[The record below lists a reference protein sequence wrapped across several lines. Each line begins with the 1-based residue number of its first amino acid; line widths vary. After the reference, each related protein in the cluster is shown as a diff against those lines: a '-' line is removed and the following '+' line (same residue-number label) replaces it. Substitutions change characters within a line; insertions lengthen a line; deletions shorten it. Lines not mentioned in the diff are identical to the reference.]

1 MLEAL
6 AKVVGPPSLVTAL
19 AFFFGWT
26 FTNARFRYFGVDLS
40 TLDLSTADYVLHSV
54 TALFGP
60 MVVLL
65 LLVLL
70 AVGVDGLVSA
80 AVRTRRG
87 ARLVRHG
94 ARAVLA
100 AGIAITLA
108 GAAQIYW
115 PMPVRLYF
123 LLPPALLGLGATSA
137 YFALWTLQQL
147 RRSGDPS
154 CGDPPSGPTPPP
166 RWLTWGRPPVVLLVV
181 LSAFWTA
188 STYADALG
196 RGRAQQLAQNLWQL
210 PNVTVVSRQ
219 PLGLDEPGVSGER
232 VTPADSLY
240 HYRYV
245 GLYLLIRSRSK
256 YFLLPQ
262 DWTPDDGAVVVID
275 DNADIRVEFGTGG

>member
-1 MLEAL
+1 MFMIRQRRTRPRRAPAAELVVPSPVPLGPSPPPPPGPSPPPPPAIGTSGASPAADEGRDRVFAVLEAL

-94 ARAVLA
+94 ARAVVA

-115 PMPVRLYF
+115 PMPVQLYF

-166 RWLTWGRPPVVLLVV
+166 RWLTWGRPPVVLLVFV
-181 LSAFWTA
+181 NTFYLEDT
-188 STYADALG
+188 LG
-196 RGRAQQLAQNLWQL
+196 DTRSW
-210 PNVTVVSRQ
+210 
-219 PLGLDEPGVSGER
+219 
-232 VTPADSLY
+232 PAD
-240 HYRYV
+240 
-245 GLYLLIRSRSK
+245 RS
-256 YFLLPQ
+256 
-262 DWTPDDGAVVVID
+262 
-275 DNADIRVEFGTGG
+275 